1 MQRLKIIFI
10 VLLSSIL
17 FTVFFYHLRIGL
29 NLLLFEAF
37 LLISL
42 LILKK
47 TKLNGQLELITF
59 SGTILTAFLV
69 VIYNSS
75 LSITV
80 NLISIFLFSGI
91 ILFPQLKNLAFS
103 PLLASHNIFKSQS
116 GFVRLLTEGNT
127 NARAIIKYL
136 KIIGIPVIIF
146 FLFLLMYKLSNP
158 VLEKYTDSVAD
169 VIDQWLTSFFKNI
182 NVPLLLTFLLGLIIS
197 NYFFLGKANQKIMNL
212 DLQGND
218 FLNRKKN
225 NHVFGFKKMG
235 LLNEYKTGV
244 FLFAILNLLLL
255 IVNIIDIYWVWFNF
269 EWNGKYLKQFVHE
282 GTYLLIISILLSM
295 VLTLY
300 FFRGNLNFLKQN
312 KWLIRL
318 SKIWLLQ
325 NAILVIS
332 VAIRNFWY
340 IQYFAL
346 AYKRIGVI
354 FFLIATLFSIY
365 FVFRKIALK
374 KSSYFLFRTNSLT
387 LYVILISMTLFNW
400 DVIIARYNFNHY
412 ERSFVHLNFLYTL
425 SDKALPYLD
434 ISNDKLKE
442 ISEKQETQFSYRPIY
457 MKPEVYYNHI
467 QNRKVDFISEWPER
481 DILSW
486 NLADQRAYNI
496 LTKKE

>member
-1 MQRLKIIFI
+1 MQRLKIILI

-17 FTVFFYHLRIGL
+17 FTVFFYHQRIAL

-37 LLISL
+37 LLASL

-47 TKLNGQLELITF
+47 TKLTGQLELITF

-116 GFVRLLTEGNT
+116 GFLKLLTEGNT

-158 VLEKYTDSVAD
+158 VLEKYTDSIAN

-182 NVPLLLTFLLGLIIS
+182 NIHLLFTSLLGLIIS
-197 NYFFLGKANQKIMNL
+197 NYIFLGKANQRIANL

-225 NHVFGFKKMG
+225 KHLFGFKKMG

-282 GTYLLIISILLSM
+282 GTYLLIISVLLSI

-300 FFRGNLNFLKQN
+300 FFRGNLNFLKKN
-312 KWLIRL
+312 KI
-318 SKIWLLQ
+318 
-325 NAILVIS
+325 N
-332 VAIRNFWY
+332 
-340 IQYFAL
+340 
-346 AYKRIGVI
+346 
-354 FFLIATLFSIY
+354 T
-365 FVFRKIALK
+365 
-374 KSSYFLFRTNSLT
+374 
-387 LYVILISMTLFNW
+387 
-400 DVIIARYNFNHY
+400 
-412 ERSFVHLNFLYTL
+412 E
-425 SDKALPYLD
+425 
-434 ISNDKLKE
+434 
-442 ISEKQETQFSYRPIY
+442 
-457 MKPEVYYNHI
+457 
-467 QNRKVDFISEWPER
+467 
-481 DILSW
+481 
-486 NLADQRAYNI
+486 
-496 LTKKE
+496 